1 MRLGHAA
8 EQSLVRAMNSLQ
20 EQNAAI
26 ALWVIENDSE
36 IDEARTTLEE
46 RAVAMLATQQPIVA
60 QDLRF
65 LASIASIATELERI
79 GDYASAIARR
89 VYHDP
94 DQFAQVE
101 WSSDLERMAEL
112 ARQMLHTSLE
122 TFIEE
127 DAEKARMLG
136 QTDDT
141 VDALRDAL
149 RAELI
154 AIAQDDTHYLHAV
167 IDVLYVVH
175 ALERTADRAT
185 NIAERVIYIVTNTAE
200 EINP

>member
-1 MRLGHAA
+1 
-8 EQSLVRAMNSLQ
+8 MNSLQ
-20 EQNAAI
+20 EQNAAV

-112 ARQMLHTSLE
+112 ARQMLHTSIE
-122 TFIEE
+122 TFIDE
-127 DAEKARMLG
+127 DAEKARTLG

-141 VDALRDAL
+141 VDALRDTL

-185 NIAERVIYIVTNTAE
+185 NIAERVIYIVTNATE